1 MGLFDLFK
9 KEKVSEKSTVSE
21 FENVIVKS
29 YKEHDQKDGYFYDIK
44 ANQLS
49 IYKNEVLSWDDRKKI
64 DFIFYLI
71 KTVNEYTKN
80 QNNTA
85 NHQLSAYNSIRQA
98 YVSQLFKIKISM
110 SPDVINSLFK
120 AFVTNKRHHWQSE
133 LSWPWAHFINQIGRQ
148 YPKADREVKTV
159 LEDMQA
165 YFKKIDTNYYEK
177 EIARLI
183 AKVEE
188 LLFKSANGE
197 LKVKP
202 VLFTGKDAFTSYA
215 NDILNKESE
224 EALNHWYRLLAMTQ
238 KASGSK
244 PSAKYLKECKNIIEE
259 LGRDNFTQLIIN
271 WFSYIIDLKESETV
285 KSYNWN
291 GQTHQYSE
299 YDFLSGVNSDMIK
312 GLVWCCSHFHSQA
325 IITIV
330 SRLAERSFKK
340 IPGKGPAAQAIGNA
354 CIFVLYKSKGLD
366 GIGHLSRLKLKV
378 KQSST
383 QKLIEKY
390 LHQAADEKGV
400 TIHEIEDLSVNAYGL
415 TNGSKE
421 VSFDDYKALL
431 TITSVGKTSMRW
443 FKPDGTEQKT
453 IPKQVKDKHAKKLKQ
468 LKDSVKQINL
478 TTSAQRDRLDRM
490 FRSNRQI
497 TMENFVK
504 LYLEHGLMSYLAK
517 GIIWIF
523 DDGSKKQS
531 CIYHSDNWCNV
542 NGEVI
547 EISHSSNV
555 SLWHPATS
563 TVEEVQQW
571 RAYLVD
577 KQIQQPLKQ
586 AFREVYLLTD
596 AELKTKTYSNR
607 MAAHILK
614 QHQFNSLAKVRGW
627 KFALMGAFDNGVYN
641 DAAEIELKEHGLQAE
656 YWVNEVNADDAMN
669 DTGIWN
675 YIATDQI
682 RFTKLDTKELI
693 DLVDV
698 PPLVF
703 SEVFRDV
710 DLFVGVAS
718 VGNDPAWSD
727 SGGLPA
733 YRDYW
738 NSYSFGDLSELA
750 KSRKE
755 ILERLIPR
763 LKINKVSEVKERFLV
778 VKGKLRTYK
787 IHIGSTNI
795 LMEPNDQYLCIVP
808 DRSKKDNTNGV
819 YLPFEGDAGLS
830 VILSKAFLLA
840 DDDKIADTTI
850 TSQINN
856 R

>member
-1 MGLFDLFK
+1 
-9 KEKVSEKSTVSE
+9 
-21 FENVIVKS
+21 VKS
-29 YKEHDQKDGYFYDIK
+29 FNEHFPDGVYSSK
-44 ANQLS
+44 VKVKQLS
-49 IYKNEVLSWDDRKKI
+49 AYKNEVLNWDDKKKI
-64 DFIFYLI
+64 DFILFLLLH
-71 KTVNEYTKN
+71 EYVAKN
-80 QNNTA
+80 TSA
-85 NHQLSAYNSIRQA
+85 HIPREAYNYTRMA
-98 YVSQLFKIKISM
+98 YLNQLFRIRIAM
-110 SPDVINSLFK
+110 SPDDIKSLFN
-120 AFVTNKRHHWQSE
+120 AFVTRGNISLYPK
-133 LSWPWAHFINQIGRQ
+133 LPWAYFINQIGQQ
-148 YPKADREVKTV
+148 YPTADSKVKVV
-159 LEDMQA
+159 LEDMLIIFNRWNTR
-165 YFKKIDTNYYEK
+165 YFEK
-177 EIARLI
+177 EIT
-183 AKVEE
+183 KVEE
-188 LLFKSANGE
+188 LLFKYANGE

-215 NDILNKESE
+215 NDMLNKESE
-224 EALNHWYRLLAMTQ
+224 EALNHWYRLLAMAQ
-238 KASGSK
+238 QASGSK
-244 PSAKYLKECKNIIEE
+244 PSAKYLKESKNIIEE
-259 LGRDNFTQLIIN
+259 LGRDNFSRLITN
-271 WFSYIIDLKESETV
+271 WFSYIADIKDIEEKFDWGSV
-285 KSYNWN
+285 YI
-291 GQTHQYSE
+291 
-299 YDFLSGVNSDMIK
+299 FLSDVNFDKIK

-325 IITIV
+325 IITAV

-421 VSFDDYKALL
+421 VSFDDYKALV

-497 TMENFVK
+497 SMENFVK

-517 GIIWIF
+517 GIIWVF

-531 CIYHSDNWCNV
+531 CIYHSDQWYNV
-542 NGEVI
+542 NGEAI
-547 EISHSSNV
+547 EIINSNNV
-555 SLWHPATS
+555 SLWHPAIS
-563 TVEEVQQW
+563 AVEEVQQW

-641 DAAEIELKEHGLQAE
+641 DAAEIELKEHGLLAE

-682 RFTKLDTKELI
+682 RFTKLATKELVDLI
-693 DLVDV
+693 DI

-703 SEVFRDV
+703 SEIFRDV

-718 VGNDPAWSD
+718 VGNDPTWSD

-840 DDDKIADTTI
+840 DDDKITDTTI
-850 TSQINN
+850 TSQINT